1 MTYSLLAEPW
11 LPLVTTDGSHQQG
24 SLREALL
31 EPCRWAGLD
40 SAHPLQCLALYR
52 LLLAISHRAIGPADT
67 SDDRA
72 ALLDNW
78 PADQVEAYLNRWS
91 NRFDLFDVD
100 RPFMQ
105 NPIAPRAGKKEVGTK
120 KHASLASLQ
129 IELSS
134 GNNRT
139 LWDRSFDS
147 DPLLLSPAR
156 QACALITHQQFAGSG
171 TIQGFRTSGS
181 YGLASNLQ
189 LVMPVGITLHQTLA
203 LNLIP
208 QLLAEHQLDL
218 PCWERELPNEAALRE
233 NPERLPAGPADRY
246 TFCVRAL
253 LLRDD
258 GLVHIAEGEIPAAS
272 PIADP
277 MSAVVQGSKGPMPL
291 MLRPDRMLWRDA
303 TALLGGAGS
312 VPPAVLKHAAEL
324 FMASGNYE
332 PIELLA
338 GGLVVDKGRG
348 LSWRLEQRHLASRLV
363 GNAEAQAVVEALL
376 EQADTVSKALFG
388 AISALCR
395 CWLDQGSEAGVNPDD
410 VTAFRKNLQHDAL
423 FWGSLETEFWG
434 ALHDLGDGSKAEVV
448 LVGWRQTLR
457 LTVRM
462 VWDHCCTQIGNDG
475 RGLRAQGLAGHAI
488 GKVLAGL
495 AESVETSAAHG
506 A

>member
-1 MTYSLLAEPW
+1 MSYSLLAEPW

-31 EPCRWAGLD
+31 EPSRWAGLD

-78 PADQVEAYLNRWS
+78 PAAQVAAYLNRWS
-91 NRFDLFDVD
+91 NRFDLFDAD

-105 NPIAPRAGKKEVGTK
+105 NPVALRAGKKEVGTK

-189 LVMPVGITLHQTLA
+189 LVMPVGSTLQQTLA

-208 QLLAEHQLDL
+208 QVPAEHKLDL
-218 PCWERELPNEAALRE
+218 PCWERELPKEAALRE

-303 TALLGGAGS
+303 TVLIGGAGS
-312 VPPAVLKHAAEL
+312 EPPAVLKHAAEL
-324 FMASGNYE
+324 LMASGNYE

-395 CWLDQGSEAGVNPDD
+395 SWLDQGSEAGVKPEV
-410 VTAFRKNLQHDAL
+410 VTAFQKNLQHDAL

-434 ALHDLGDGSKAEVV
+434 AMHALGDGTKSEAV
-448 LVGWRQTLR
+448 LAGWRKTLR

-475 RGLRAQGLAGHAI
+475 RSLRAQGLAGHAF

-495 AESVETSAAHG
+495 AEPVETSAAHG

>member
-1 MTYSLLAEPW
+1 MAFSLLDEPW

-31 EPCRWAGLD
+31 EPSRWGGLD

-72 ALLDNW
+72 ELLDSW
-78 PADQVEAYLNRWS
+78 PADQVEAYLTKWVD
-91 NRFDLFDVD
+91 RFELFGGD

-105 NPIAPRAGKKEVGTK
+105 HPGVAAVLQPETPCTVMAP
-120 KHASLASLQ
+120 
-129 IELSS
+129 ELSS
-134 GNNRT
+134 GSNAT
-139 LWDRSFDS
+139 LWDRSLDAAPPLFDS
-147 DPLLLSPAR
+147 AELAR
-156 QACALITHQQFAGSG
+156 MLVAQQQFSPCGLVRK
-171 TIQGFRTSGS
+171 IRTSGS
-181 YGLASNLQ
+181 RGFGSKLQ
-189 LVMPVGITLHQTLA
+189 LLLPLGPTLQATLA
-203 LNLIP
+203 MNLLP
-208 QLLAEHQLDL
+208 QAVGDYQLDP
-218 PCWERELPNEAALRE
+218 PCWEAELPTIKQLEQGIKFT
-233 NPERLPAGPADRY
+233 PAGPGQRY
-246 TFCVRAL
+246 TAQVRAVL
-253 LLRDD
+253 L
-258 GLVHIAEGEIPAAS
+258 VEAS
-272 PIADP
+272 SHCYYGAGFATPDALPVVDP
-277 MSAVVQGSKGPMPL
+277 MAAVVQGSKGPMPL
-291 MLRPDRMLWRDA
+291 MLYEGRTLWRDA

-324 FMASGNYE
+324 MMAAEDYE

-338 GGLVVDKGRG
+338 GGILPDTSNQAKTV
-348 LSWRLEQRHLASRLV
+348 LWRLEQRHLAPGLV

-376 EQADTVSKALFG
+376 EQTTAKSKALYG
-388 AISALCR
+388 AISTLCR
-395 CWLDQGSEAGVNPDD
+395 GWLDQGSEVSVDEKA
-410 VTAFRKNLQHDAL
+410 VTAFRKGLQHDAL

-434 ALHDLGDGSKAEVV
+434 AIHSLGDGATGEAV
-448 LVGWRQTLR
+448 LDGWRQTLR

-495 AESVETSAAHG
+495 AESVETSAALG